1 MRTRYNRRVVGEY
14 DNRADNIGLR
24 VATAATAALR
34 DTKAAISDAAARKR
48 QGLDNRNTNAPIK
61 NARKWATAQG
71 KRTHQNNKNGD
82 DHV

>member
-14 DNRADNIGLR
+14 DNRAVVPDFEIS
-24 VATAATAALR
+24 AAVR